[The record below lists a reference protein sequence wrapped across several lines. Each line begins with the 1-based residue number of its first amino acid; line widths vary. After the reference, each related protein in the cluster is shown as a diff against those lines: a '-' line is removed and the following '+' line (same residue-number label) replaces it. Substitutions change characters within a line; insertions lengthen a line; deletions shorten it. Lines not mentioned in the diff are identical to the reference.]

1 MAKETWDNHGSG
13 QSTGPDYPGHN
24 PSVGSGKMGG
34 NASMTN
40 MDAPSGYKRGGYTRS
55 GTHVKPEK

>member
-1 MAKETWDNHGSG
+1 MAEDKWDRYGSG
-13 QSTGPDYPGHN
+13 QQTGPDYPGKD

-40 MDAPSGYKRGGYTRS
+40 QTAPSGYKRGGYTRS
-55 GTHVKPEK
+55 GTHVKPE